1 MMESSE
7 MRLIAAV
14 INQAITDAC
23 LKPIKTKTGYK
34 PRLDTV
40 CALEDILMGNLD
52 SYLACSNIDPTRYK
66 TFLIRHMFSNIAP
79 KTKLDYNLERRKNF
93 RYNFGFTVS
102 KLKKSNVQISTSVFD
117 VYKIYKKEIKSFR

>member
-1 MMESSE
+1 MESSE
-7 MRLIAAV
+7 MRVIAAV

-40 CALEDILMGNLD
+40 CAIEDILMGNLD
-52 SYLACSNIDPTRYK
+52 TYLACSNLDPIRYK
-66 TFLIRHMFSNIAP
+66 TFLIRHMFLNSNP
-79 KTKLDYNLERRKNF
+79 KTRLDFNIIQRKNF
-93 RYNFGFTVS
+93 RFNFLFTVS
-102 KLKKSNVQISTSVFD
+102 KLKKSNVQISKSVFD